1 MVALF
6 FRYVIIFT
14 RRKEGE
20 TMKRI
25 RRNKTKRDD
34 VAEFLAKQA
43 GLAARA
49 ASDPADRAR
58 ASACVVALRDPARVA
73 ALLDGLL
80 PQSSNQIPA

>member
-1 MVALF
+1 MKQ
-6 FRYVIIFT
+6 T
-14 RRKEGE
+14 GRK
-20 TMKRI
+20 RV
-25 RRNKTKRDD
+25 RRDD

-49 ASDPADRAR
+49 ASDPAYRAR

-80 PQSSNQIPA
+80 PETSSQMPA

>member
-1 MVALF
+1 
-6 FRYVIIFT
+6 
-14 RRKEGE
+14 
-20 TMKRI
+20 MKRTV
-25 RRNKTKRDD
+25 RKRVHRDD

-80 PQSSNQIPA
+80 PDKSNQIPE

>member
-1 MVALF
+1 
-6 FRYVIIFT
+6 
-14 RRKEGE
+14 
-20 TMKRI
+20 MKRI
-25 RRNKTKRDD
+25 RRNRSKRDD

-58 ASACVVALRDPARVA
+58 AAACVVALRDPARVA

-80 PQSSNQIPA
+80 PETSSQVPA

>member
-1 MVALF
+1 MKQ
-6 FRYVIIFT
+6 T
-14 RRKEGE
+14 GRK
-20 TMKRI
+20 RV
-25 RRNKTKRDD
+25 RRDD

-80 PQSSNQIPA
+80 PETSSQMPA

>member
-1 MVALF
+1 
-6 FRYVIIFT
+6 
-14 RRKEGE
+14 
-20 TMKRI
+20 MKRI
-25 RRNKTKRDD
+25 RRNRSKRDD

-80 PQSSNQIPA
+80 PETSSQIPV

>member
-1 MVALF
+1 
-6 FRYVIIFT
+6 
-14 RRKEGE
+14 
-20 TMKRI
+20 
-25 RRNKTKRDD
+25 

-80 PQSSNQIPA
+80 PETSSQIPV

>member
-1 MVALF
+1 
-6 FRYVIIFT
+6 
-14 RRKEGE
+14 
-20 TMKRI
+20 MKRI
-25 RRNKTKRDD
+25 RRNRSKRDD

-49 ASDPADRAR
+49 ASDPVDRAR

-80 PQSSNQIPA
+80 PETSSQIPV